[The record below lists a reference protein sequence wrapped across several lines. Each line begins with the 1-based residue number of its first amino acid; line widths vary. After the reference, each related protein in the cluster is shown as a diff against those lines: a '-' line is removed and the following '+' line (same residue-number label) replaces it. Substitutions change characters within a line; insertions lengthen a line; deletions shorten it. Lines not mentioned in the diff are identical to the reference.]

1 MLEDLEN
8 LILQTSL
15 ARPVVEN
22 LIVDECSMVDLE
34 RLAILLHMLKL
45 KGEASIKR
53 VILVGDENQ
62 LPPIGLGKPFFDVI
76 DFLKRHKS
84 YRENNYIQLT
94 TNCRQKFDESIIKVA
109 ELFAGKNRYYE
120 ELLDTVSS
128 GKYSSPGLHVELWN
142 TKAELLKKID
152 SRLSHVI
159 ETELKEDGVNMPAK
173 RSEQLNL
180 LFGLYENGHVKSNNA
195 GTMQLDRMQLITP
208 YRAGFFGTIGVNK
221 FVKDN
226 YREPHFLDWIPPPIP
241 FTHAEKIMRT
251 VNWYK
256 WIKHLHKRDLLLSN
270 GSIGVVC
277 NKFDKYGAAQEKF
290 YRQYFFPDAE
300 SDIRSIDD
308 DENFELAYAITI
320 HKSQGSEFKNVFL
333 VIPGKETL
341 LSRELLYTALTRS
354 TDTVTLFLQ
363 TRKGTSLLETARNRS
378 FIMPRMTS
386 IFDPPDNYRRI
397 FEPKTGVP
405 VKSKIEYI
413 LFKALQ
419 ASGLD
424 FAYEQE
430 LELSQGEM
438 KVTIKPDFT
447 IQIGNKTYYW
457 EHLGELD
464 ERNYSTGW
472 KERRQL
478 YEANGRLD
486 KIITTDDLG
495 GVLQERIDD
504 LIGQIKS
511 GKLLQTPQNKYSVHH
526 YQLYS

>member
-1 MLEDLEN
+1 
-8 LILQTSL
+8 
-15 ARPVVEN
+15 
-22 LIVDECSMVDLE
+22 
-34 RLAILLHMLKL
+34 
-45 KGEASIKR
+45 
-53 VILVGDENQ
+53 
-62 LPPIGLGKPFFDVI
+62 
-76 DFLKRHKS
+76 
-84 YRENNYIQLT
+84 
-94 TNCRQKFDESIIKVA
+94 
-109 ELFAGKNRYYE
+109 
-120 ELLDTVSS
+120 
-128 GKYSSPGLHVELWN
+128 
-142 TKAELLKKID
+142 
-152 SRLSHVI
+152 
-159 ETELKEDGVNMPAK
+159 
-173 RSEQLNL
+173 
-180 LFGLYENGHVKSNNA
+180 
-195 GTMQLDRMQLITP
+195 MQLITP

-241 FTHAEKIMRT
+241 FTHSEKIMRT

-270 GSIGVVC
+270 GSIGVIC
-277 NKFDKYGAAQEKF
+277 NKLDKSGFGREKF

-300 SDIRSIDD
+300 SDITSIDD

-354 TDTVTLFLQ
+354 TNTVTLFLQ
-363 TRKGTSLLETARNRS
+363 SRKGTSLLETARNRS

-386 IFDPPDNYRRI
+386 MFDAPDNYRRI

-405 VKSKIEYI
+405 VRSKIEYI

-424 FAYEQE
+424 FVYEQE
-430 LELSQGEM
+430 LELSQGGL

-447 IQIGNKTYYW
+447 IQLGDKTYYW

-478 YEANGRLD
+478 YEANSRLD
-486 KIITTDDLG
+486 SIITTDDLG
-495 GVLQERIDD
+495 GVLQEKIDD

-511 GKLLQTPQNKYSVHH
+511 GKLLQTPQSKYSVHH